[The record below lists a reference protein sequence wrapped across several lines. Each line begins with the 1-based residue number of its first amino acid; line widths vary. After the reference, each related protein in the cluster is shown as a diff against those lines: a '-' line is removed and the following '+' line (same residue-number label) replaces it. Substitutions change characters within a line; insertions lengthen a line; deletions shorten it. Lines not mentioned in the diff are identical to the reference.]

1 MPTVK
6 FRGSDLKLA
15 GSLPIVGANAPA
27 LELVAPDLSA
37 VTLEDF
43 HDRRVVIAT
52 VHSVDAPEG
61 AQAVRNL
68 HRALDAKEDVALVV
82 VSADSPYALKRFQ
95 AFESLDGPALLSCL
109 GWDFG
114 TRWGVQIADAP
125 LRGHL
130 ARAWFVVDSEGA
142 IRLASVLPDLLQEE
156 PLDPLL
162 AALA

>member
-1 MPTVK
+1 MANVN
-6 FRGSDLKLA
+6 FRGTDLKLA
-15 GSLPIVGANAPA
+15 GTLPTAGANAPS
-27 LELVAPDLSA
+27 LELTAPDLSA
-37 VTLEDF
+37 VTLDDF

-68 HRALDAKEDVALVV
+68 HRALDGKDDVALVV
-82 VSADSPYALKRFQ
+82 VSADSPYVLKRFQ
-95 AFESLDGPALLSCL
+95 AFEGLDGPALLSCL
-109 GWDFG
+109 GSDFG
-114 TRWGVQIADAP
+114 TRWGVQIAEAP

-142 IRLASVLPDLLQEE
+142 VRLASVLPDLLQEA

>member
-15 GSLPIVGANAPA
+15 GTVPNVGANAPA
-27 LELVAPDLSA
+27 LELCAPDLSA

-68 HRALDAKEDVALVV
+68 RRALEGNDDVALVV
-82 VSADSPYALKRFQ
+82 VSADSPYALARYA
-95 AFESLDGPALLSCL
+95 AFEALDGPALLSCL
-109 GWDFG
+109 GSDFG
-114 TRWGVQIADAP
+114 TRWGVQIAEAP

-130 ARAWFVVDSEGA
+130 ARAWFVLDSEGA
-142 IRLASVLPDLLQEE
+142 VRLATVLPELTQEA

>member
-6 FRGSDLKLA
+6 FRGQDLQLA
-15 GSLPIVGANAPA
+15 GSLPGVGANAPPW
-27 LELVAPDLSA
+27 ELVAPDLSA

-61 AQAVRNL
+61 AQAIRNL
-68 HRALDAKEDVALVV
+68 QRALDPKDDVALVV
-82 VSADSPYALKRFQ
+82 VSADSPYTLRRFQ
-95 AFESLDGPALLSCL
+95 AFEALEDPALLSCL
-109 GWDFG
+109 GSDFG

-130 ARAWFVVDSEGA
+130 CRAWLVVDSEGA
-142 IRLASVLPDLLQEE
+142 IRLATVLPELTQEE

-162 AALA
+162 AALG

>member
-1 MPTVK
+1 MTTVN

-15 GSLPIVGANAPA
+15 GSLPNVGANAPA
-27 LELVAPDLSA
+27 FELSAPDLSA
-37 VTLEDF
+37 VTLDDF

-68 HRALDAKEDVALVV
+68 HRALDGKDDVGLVI
-82 VSADSPYALKRFQ
+82 VSADSPYALARFQ
-95 AFESLDGPALLSCL
+95 AFEALDGPALLSAL
-109 GWDFG
+109 GTDFG
-114 TRWGVQIADAP
+114 ARWGVQIADTP

-142 IRLASVLPDLLQEE
+142 IRLATVLPELQQEA

-162 AALA
+162 AALG